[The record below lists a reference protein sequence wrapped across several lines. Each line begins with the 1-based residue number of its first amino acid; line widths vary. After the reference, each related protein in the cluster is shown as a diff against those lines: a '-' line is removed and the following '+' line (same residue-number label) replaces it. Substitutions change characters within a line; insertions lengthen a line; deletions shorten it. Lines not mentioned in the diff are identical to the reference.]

1 MSANFEIPSPD
12 AWAQMTDEQRMQA
25 LEGAAAATEGVTP
38 PPQAADPAV
47 VPPAPA
53 ADPTQ
58 GVPAPQ
64 PSAEGQPPA
73 VAPQVKTPE
82 QLMKEVENYK
92 RMAHEERQQRQQIAG
107 MLQDPQ
113 ALQQLLAQQG
123 LSLQPQ
129 QPGPELEW
137 ENPDAIGHLVNQAV
151 APLQQTVQQLQAQL
165 AAAQQ
170 REELMALRQQF
181 PDIEQSIAEVD
192 QTLPHLAGLPPL
204 AKHFLVQGAR
214 AADPAY
220 LQQQIDAKAN
230 ELAEQKLAAS
240 LAAGSAQ
247 RPVTLAGVTPAQ
259 PNGQEIDLASLAGN
273 PKDWE
278 KLSDDQRRRALGG

>member
-1 MSANFEIPSPD
+1 MSADFQIPSPD
-12 AWAQMTDEQRMQA
+12 AWAQMTDEQRMQV
-25 LEGAAAATEGVTP
+25 LEGAATATEGATP
-38 PPQAADPAV
+38 PPQAVDPTV
-47 VPPAPA
+47 VPPATA

-82 QLMKEVENYK
+82 QLLEELENYK
-92 RMAHEERQQRQQIAG
+92 RMAHAERQQRQQLTG

-113 ALQQLLAQQG
+113 ALQQFLAQQG
-123 LSLQPQ
+123 ITLQPQ

-137 ENPDAIGHLVNQAV
+137 ENPDAVRQIAEQAV
-151 APLQQTVQQLQAQL
+151 APYVQMTQQLQQQL
-165 AAAQQ
+165 EQAQ
-170 REELMALRQQF
+170 REKELMQLKQQF

-192 QTLPHLAGLPPL
+192 QVLPHLAGLPPL
-204 AKHFLVQGAR
+204 AKHFLVQGSR

-220 LQQQIDAKAN
+220 LQQQIEAKAN
-230 ELAEQKLAAS
+230 ELAEQKLAQT

-259 PNGQEIDLASLAGN
+259 PNGQEIDVESLAGN
-273 PKDWE
+273 PDAWG
-278 KLSDDQRRRALGG
+278 KLPEDQRRRILGG